1 MAFIIGISF
10 KKNDNVHYFD
20 PAGIKVEV
28 SDRVICHIEDAL
40 EIGEVAVPTVEIKEQ
55 DITAPLNKIVR
66 KATYYDLSV
75 DELNR
80 TKEKEGYSKFS
91 EMTKKHGLSMKL
103 VDVHVMF
110 DKSKMIFFFTAEKRV
125 DFREMVKELASHFK
139 IRIELR
145 QIGVRDE
152 AKIIGGLGPC
162 GRNLC
167 CKSFLTDFES
177 ISIKMAKD
185 QNLPLN
191 PLKISGICGRLMC
204 CLKYEHESYQDFVD
218 NAPER
223 GIKVKSCH
231 GCGIVCGYEPLK
243 ESLVVYLENHTRKS
257 VPYAEVEVTKE
268 RVELDEYGEPNMDYV
283 KMQEMADKTEGG
295 ESLRNGD
302 PQNRK
307 DQDKGRPAKKKTG
320 DPKSRS
326 RGRTGARG
334 REKAKEIRKTTDKSD
349 KSGNDGSSS
358 KRKDKE
364 TS

>member
-28 SDRVICHIEDAL
+28 GDRIICHTEDAL
-40 EIGEVAVPTVEIKEQ
+40 EIGEVSVPIVEIKEQ

-91 EMTKKHGLSMKL
+91 ELTKKHGLSMKL
-103 VDVHVMF
+103 VNVHVLF

-162 GRNLC
+162 GRDLC

-204 CLKYEHESYQDFVD
+204 CLKYEHESYQEFVD
-218 NAPER
+218 NAPEK

-231 GCGIVCGYEPLK
+231 GCGVVCGYEPLK
-243 ESLVVYLENHTRKS
+243 ESLVVYFDNHTRKS
-257 VPYAEVEVTKE
+257 IPYAEVEVTKE
-268 RVELDEYGEPNMDYV
+268 RVELDEFGEPNLDYV
-283 KMQEMADKTEGG
+283 KGQEVSDEKTDGKSPGNGDSPDGKNKRADK
-295 ESLRNGD
+295 S
-302 PQNRK
+302 
-307 DQDKGRPAKKKTG
+307 AKKRARDPRIRARAAAGGRAKTE
-320 DPKSRS
+320 KI
-326 RGRTGARG
+326 
-334 REKAKEIRKTTDKSD
+334 REKTVKTDKSG
-349 KSGNDGSSS
+349 SDGSSN
-358 KRKDKE
+358 KNKDKK